1 MTDKHS
7 SGSIKRLAVLCIA
20 LVSLSA
26 CAAIQD
32 DDAEFALPEN
42 SRKMANQAQG
52 LSLDTPLGLLMANP
66 QAMAVLVKF
75 DPDLVSSP
83 DVGMAKEFSL
93 RFLSRYSATG
103 LTPDAM
109 INIDLGLK
117 ALAPKLGHDSR
128 ALAVSTEARN

>member
-1 MTDKHS
+1 MTGKHY
-7 SGSIKRLAVLCIA
+7 SGSIQRLAALCVA
-20 LVSLSA
+20 LASLSS

-42 SRKMANQAQG
+42 SRQMANQAQG

-103 LTPDAM
+103 LTPEAM
-109 INIDLGLK
+109 VNIDLGLK
-117 ALAPKLGHDSR
+117 ALAPKLGHDAR
-128 ALAVSTEARN
+128 VMTLSTEARN

>member
-1 MTDKHS
+1 M
-7 SGSIKRLAVLCIA
+7 LCAA

-117 ALAPKLGHDSR
+117 ALAPKLGHDAR
-128 ALAVSTEARN
+128 APVPSTEARN

>member
-1 MTDKHS
+1 MTGKHPF
-7 SGSIKRLAVLCIA
+7 GPIKRLAVFCA
-20 LVSLSA
+20 VLVSLSA
-26 CAAIQD
+26 CAASPD

-66 QAMAVLVKF
+66 QAMAVLIKF
-75 DPDLVSSP
+75 DPDLVTSP

-117 ALAPKLGHDSR
+117 ALAPKLGHDAR
-128 ALAVSTEARN
+128 ALALSTEARK